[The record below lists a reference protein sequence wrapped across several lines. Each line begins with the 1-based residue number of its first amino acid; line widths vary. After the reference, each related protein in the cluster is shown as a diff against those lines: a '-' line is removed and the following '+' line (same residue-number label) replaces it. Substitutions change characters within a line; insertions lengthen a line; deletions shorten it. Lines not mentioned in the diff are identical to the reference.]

1 MIDCVEMCNLKKNK
15 VIELKINRE
24 AYNLANGEYIN
35 ESVNNLISVKICTST
50 IFLWNKIR
58 FITPAIYYA

>member
-1 MIDCVEMCNLKKNK
+1 MINCLEMCNLKEKS

-35 ESVNNLISVKICTST
+35 VSVNNLISVKICKST
-50 IFLWNKIR
+50 IFLWKKIR